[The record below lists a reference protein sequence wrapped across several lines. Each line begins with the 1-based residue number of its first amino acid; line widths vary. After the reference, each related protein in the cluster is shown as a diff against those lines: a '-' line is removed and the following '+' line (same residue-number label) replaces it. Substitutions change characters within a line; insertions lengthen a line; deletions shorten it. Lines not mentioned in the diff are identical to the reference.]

1 MPFRF
6 LNSTID
12 DAIPGS
18 DVKTRAH
25 SKASRNCVDTL
36 MHYTRS
42 ALESDALS
50 HRLSTVA
57 APAHALPKLVLA
69 FLLAIVASQSD
80 LRAQTLAPP
89 TASTPQPAA
98 SASAGTEEETIEPTF
113 ETQKLARTYILDV
126 PAPRGQITDR
136 NGEPLAQNRLNY
148 NLAINFPTPLDFSDA
163 QALSFAKEKIDKT
176 ARLIGRK
183 IKISDDA
190 ILRHYHNRGI
200 MPMEIAQNLTQVE
213 YEQIKNEPP
222 PGVIVRPTYVR
233 VYPNGKVAGQIIG
246 YTGKTGRNP
255 DGIVDNHET
264 LWPETEGREG
274 LEQTFNQ
281 MLAGKHGEYKLT
293 FDKDGRKTSEK
304 LITPPEPGFNV
315 VTTID
320 LRLQQLA
327 EKALEAKA
335 KRGAIVIIDPNN
347 GDILA
352 LASWPTYDPNLFV
365 PSISAEQLKTLQD
378 DKDIPLLPRAYR
390 SSYPPGSTF
399 KIAVGIAA
407 LESGAVHPDDRYECV
422 PSIQIG
428 NVTFHNWK
436 KGNRGALNFVQALTE
451 SCDTWFYQVGIR
463 TGAQPIIDWALQLGF
478 GAKCGIPLRGEAE
491 GRVPNDEYMKATH
504 GRRLLNGDIANM
516 SIGQGDTQVTPLQM
530 AQAMGVVANGG
541 TLYQTRLVQQVQTF
555 DNQIVTAYQVRAKR
569 ILNLSAETLDEVHT
583 GMIDVVNGAG
593 GTAHQATL
601 DNAEVAGK
609 TGTAQWGPKN
619 KERTAAWFAGFL
631 PADQPRYAFAA
642 LYEGDVGSKVHG
654 GSAAAPMIA
663 DVFKE
668 VYKSEKVV
676 SQKQR
681 RAREQPEIRRAEPVE
696 EEDESD

>member
-1 MPFRF
+1 MRSLWGTLGGLWIAFSILAR
-6 LNSTID
+6 ST
-12 DAIPGS
+12 
-18 DVKTRAH
+18 
-25 SKASRNCVDTL
+25 
-36 MHYTRS
+36 
-42 ALESDALS
+42 AL
-50 HRLSTVA
+50 
-57 APAHALPKLVLA
+57 
-69 FLLAIVASQSD
+69 F
-80 LRAQTLAPP
+80 AQALAPSAVP
-89 TASTPQPAA
+89 STTTPPQ
-98 SASAGTEEETIEPTF
+98 TEEETIVPTF

-136 NGEPLAQNRLNY
+136 NGESLAQNRLSY

-163 QALSFAKEKIDKT
+163 QALSFAREKIDRT
-176 ARLIGRK
+176 ARLIGRRL
-183 IKISDDA
+183 KISDEA
-190 ILRHYHNRGI
+190 ILRHYRNRGV
-200 MPMEIAQNLTQVE
+200 MPMEIAQNLSQLE
-213 YEQIKNEPP
+213 YEQIKNNPP
-222 PGVIVRPTYVR
+222 PGVIVRPIYVR

-274 LEQTFNQ
+274 LEQTFNE
-281 MLAGKHGEYKLT
+281 MLTGKHGEYKLT

-304 LITPPEPGFNV
+304 LITPPDPGYNV

-365 PSISAEQLKTLQD
+365 PSISVEQLKLLQD

-407 LESGAVHPDDRYECV
+407 LESRAIQPDDEYQCV

-463 TGAQPIIDWALQLGF
+463 TGAQPIIDWALALGF

-516 SIGQGDTQVTPLQM
+516 SIGQGDIQVTPLQM

-541 TLYQTRLVQQVQTF
+541 TFYQTRLVQQVQTF

-569 ILNLSAETLDEVHT
+569 TLNLSSETLDELHT

-593 GTAHQATL
+593 GTAHQASL

-619 KERTAAWFAGFL
+619 KERTAAWFAGFM

-668 VYKSEKVV
+668 IYKSEKVV
-676 SQKQR
+676 GQRQR
-681 RAREQPEIRRAEPVE
+681 RGRQQPEIRRAEPVE

>member
-1 MPFRF
+1 MSSKVAVIPSPESFRGRGIPWNG
-6 LNSTID
+6 LKVLSRGPSTSL
-12 DAIPGS
+12 GMTS
-18 DVKTRAH
+18 
-25 SKASRNCVDTL
+25 SKMFFGRVWRQRGWLLVVLVIQA
-36 MHYTRS
+36 M
-42 ALESDALS
+42 A
-50 HRLSTVA
+50 TV
-57 APAHALPKLVLA
+57 L
-69 FLLAIVASQSD
+69 F
-80 LRAQTLAPP
+80 AQALAPSAVP
-89 TASTPQPAA
+89 GTTPSPQ
-98 SASAGTEEETIEPTF
+98 TEEETIFPTF

-136 NGEPLAQNRLNY
+136 NGEPLAQNKLSY
-148 NLAINFPTPLDFSDA
+148 NLAINFPTPLDFSDT
-163 QALSFAKEKIDKT
+163 QALSFAREKIDRT

-200 MPMEIAQNLTQVE
+200 MPMEIVQNLSELE
-213 YEQIKNEPP
+213 YEQIKNNPP
-222 PGVIVRPTYVR
+222 PGVIVRPIYVR

-274 LEQTFNQ
+274 LEQTFNE
-281 MLAGKHGEYKLT
+281 MLTGKHGEYKLT

-304 LITPPEPGFNV
+304 LITPPDPGYNV
-315 VTTID
+315 VTTLD

-327 EKALEAKA
+327 EKALEARA

-365 PSISAEQLKTLQD
+365 PSISAEQLKALQD

-407 LESGAVHPDDRYECV
+407 LESGAVHPDDRFDCV
-422 PSIQIG
+422 PAIQIG

-451 SCDTWFYQVGIR
+451 SCDTWFYQVGIK

-478 GAKCGIPLRGEAE
+478 GAKCGIPVRGEAE

-530 AQAMGVVANGG
+530 AQAMAIVANGG

-555 DNQIVTAYQVRAKR
+555 DNQLVTAYQVRAKR
-569 ILNLSAETLDEVHT
+569 TLNLSSETLDELHT
-583 GMIDVVNGAG
+583 GMIDVVNGGG
-593 GTAHQATL
+593 GTAHQASL

-642 LYEGDVGSKVHG
+642 VYEGDVGSKVHG

-668 VYKSEKVV
+668 IYKGEKVV
-676 SQKQR
+676 SHEQR
-681 RAREQPEIRRAEPVE
+681 RAREQREIRRAEPVE